1 MSWNAVVVPSSP
13 LMISSVGAA
22 DPLGDVRA
30 LAVDAVSWLTSTCSS
45 VVVLS
50 APADPAN
57 VARGVPTPLGERVA
71 RSLLSAAGFSGEVS
85 FGWSNSPRVSE
96 QGADSRWS
104 SSPRYEG
111 GQSRPLPTETGVLVV
126 GDGSARRGEKAPG
139 HLDER
144 AFAFDE
150 SIEKA
155 LGDCD
160 GTALRSLDTGLGAE
174 LLAAGTPAFIE
185 LGGLPDA
192 DRHTAV
198 VDYADDPLGVQY
210 WIVRWQCVS

>member
-85 FGWSNSPRVSE
+85 FG
-96 QGADSRWS
+96 WS